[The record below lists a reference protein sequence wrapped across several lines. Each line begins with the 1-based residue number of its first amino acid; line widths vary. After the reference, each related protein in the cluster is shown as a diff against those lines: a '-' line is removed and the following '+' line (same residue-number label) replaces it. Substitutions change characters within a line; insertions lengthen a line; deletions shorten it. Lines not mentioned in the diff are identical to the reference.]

1 MKSGVIQFRWI
12 GLAIAAGLVA
22 VGLLWAVSGR
32 LEGAAPVVTIDPP
45 FATVGQVRAFT
56 LQAADAGSG
65 LRQVRLVLVRDG
77 KRIVL
82 LDKSYPAAGWFG
94 GGTQRED
101 RVALRLAPAEHQM
114 GDGKLMLRIEARD
127 YAWRHWWHGNRIE
140 VERTVFIDTRPPTI
154 EVISGAHN
162 INQGGS
168 GLVLYRVS
176 EPCVRT
182 GVTVGETFYPGQAG
196 LFADRNTLAA
206 LVALDYNQGRG
217 TPLQVVAEDEAGNIT
232 RRALAHHIRPQ
243 RWRQDTLTISDGFLD
258 AKMPELV
265 GELAG
270 PPPPSPLDQFL
281 KINRE
286 LRQAD
291 YQRIQELTRSS
302 DDQRHWH
309 DTFIRLPRA
318 ANRAMFADHRV
329 YRYKGREID
338 RQVHMGVDLA
348 SLATSPVPAA
358 NRGRVVLAQN
368 LGIYGQTVI
377 LDHGLGL
384 YSMYG
389 HLSRIDVKAGQMVD
403 RGASIGLTGT
413 TGLAGGDHLHFSMLV
428 RSTFVNPIEW
438 WDENWIRH
446 NVTDKI
452 EAVKPAS

>member
-1 MKSGVIQFRWI
+1 MKNVIKQFRWI
-12 GLAIAAGLVA
+12 ALAIAAGLVA
-22 VGLLWAVSGR
+22 AVLLWAVSGR
-32 LEGAAPVVTIDPP
+32 LEGAPPVVAIDPP

-65 LRQVRLVLVRDG
+65 LRQVRLELVKDG
-77 KRIVL
+77 QRVVL
-82 LDKSYPAAGWFG
+82 LDKHYPAAGWFG
-94 GGTQRED
+94 GGTRHED
-101 RVALRLAPAEHQM
+101 RVDLRLAPAEHQM
-114 GDGKLMLRIEARD
+114 GDGKLVLRIEARD
-127 YAWRHWWHGNRIE
+127 YAWRHWWHGNRAE
-140 VERTVFIDTRPPTI
+140 VERTLFIDTRPPTI
-154 EVISGAHN
+154 EVLSRAHN
-162 INQGGS
+162 ITQGGS

-176 EPCVRT
+176 EPCPRT

-206 LVALDYNQGRG
+206 LVALDYDQGRG
-217 TPLQVVAEDEAGNIT
+217 TRLQVEAEDEAGNIS
-232 RRALAHHIRPQ
+232 RRALAHHIRTQ

-265 GELAG
+265 GKLPG
-270 PPPPSPLDQFL
+270 PAPASSLDQFL
-281 KINRE
+281 KINRD

-291 YQRIQELTRSS
+291 YKRIQELTRSS

-329 YRYKGREID
+329 YRYKGQEID

-348 SLATSPVPAA
+348 SLAASPVPAA
-358 NRGRVVLAQN
+358 NRGRVVLAQD

-389 HLSRIDVKAGQMVD
+389 HLSRIDVATGQMID
-403 RGASIGLTGT
+403 RGAILGLTGA

-428 RSTFVNPIEW
+428 RSTFVNPVEW

-452 EAVKPAS
+452 DAVKPAS